1 MTHYKAPGEHEVDGV
16 KYFAEIPRE
25 GLDKIRKMSLYD
37 DDVIIASYPKCGECE
52 NSDNSNPTPQDHHFF
67 KKKKATASHSSNS
80 QTVTL
85 LDLFIIGAL

>member
-67 KKKKATASHSSNS
+67 KKKKGNS
-80 QTVTL
+80 FTQ
-85 LDLFIIGAL
+85 F